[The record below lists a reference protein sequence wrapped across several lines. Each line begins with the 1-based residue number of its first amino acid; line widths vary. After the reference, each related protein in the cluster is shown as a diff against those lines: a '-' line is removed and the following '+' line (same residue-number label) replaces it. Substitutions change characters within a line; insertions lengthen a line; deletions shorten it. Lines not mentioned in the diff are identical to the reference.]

1 MSTFSHS
8 IIDKQTK
15 NANTALKQ
23 YLKTYINYKQN
34 NWANILL
41 IAKFEVNSNQNNF
54 SNIAPFL
61 AIKKYYP

>member
-15 NANTALKQ
+15 SANTALKQ

-54 SNIAPFL
+54 NNIAPFL
-61 AIKKYYP
+61 VIKKYYP